1 MNNLLR
7 NLNQP
12 LKITDFERILYF
24 TEEDM
29 ETINVF

>member
-7 NLNQP
+7 NFNQL

-24 TEEDM
+24 TEEDI

>member
-1 MNNLLR
+1 MNNLLT
-7 NLNQP
+7 NFNQP
-12 LKITDFERILYF
+12 LKITDCERILYF

>member
-7 NLNQP
+7 NFNKP